1 MKYLKTFEAFF
12 TTPPPPPETTNIEN
26 IQKIQ
31 NVTNQTKKDTISL
44 GDAFNLYNNSGK
56 FEIKEVETH
65 VVPVSGNVSDG
76 VIIIRGFAKGY
87 NLNIAVDGEVLS
99 TDIDYSGEGGKVTG
113 FKFDGNEYSIFVREG
128 SEVDLKI
135 LPLKKEQN
143 REERCETWKNPLQTN
158 VTIGKKQSRKFE
170 VREVGFKRTNYS
182 AKVKDSVPKDIKY
195 PSNHSELIKDKGC
208 LILDVDVDIEI
219 ESSREK
225 ITDGENMVKVG
236 DKTFLYLASG
246 SRSLTISTD
255 TQDIQLDFAM
265 ALSNKNLPRLEKG
278 EIRYITLNQQN

>member
-12 TTPPPPPETTNIEN
+12 STPPPPPQTTNIEN

-31 NVTNQTKKDTISL
+31 NFSNQTKKDTINL
-44 GDAFNLYNNSGK
+44 GDAFNLYNNSAK
-56 FEIKEVETH
+56 FEIEEVETH

-76 VIIIRGFAKGY
+76 VIIIRGFTKDY

-99 TDIDYSGEGGKVTG
+99 TDIDYSEEGSKVTG
-113 FKFDGNEYSIFVREG
+113 FKFDGNEYSIFVKEG
-128 SEVDLKI
+128 SKVNLKI
-135 LPLKKEQN
+135 LPLKKGQT
-143 REERCETWKNPLQTN
+143 REERCETWKNPVETN
-158 VTIGKKQSRKFE
+158 VIIAKKQSRKFE
-170 VREVGFKRTNYS
+170 VRESGSKKTNYS
-182 AKVKDSVPKDIKY
+182 AKVKESVPEDIKY
-195 PSNHSELIKDKGC
+195 PSNHSELIKDKSC

-225 ITDGENMVKVG
+225 ITDGENMFKVG

-255 TQDIQLDFAM
+255 TQDVQLDFAM

-278 EIRYITLNQQN
+278 EIRYITLNHN